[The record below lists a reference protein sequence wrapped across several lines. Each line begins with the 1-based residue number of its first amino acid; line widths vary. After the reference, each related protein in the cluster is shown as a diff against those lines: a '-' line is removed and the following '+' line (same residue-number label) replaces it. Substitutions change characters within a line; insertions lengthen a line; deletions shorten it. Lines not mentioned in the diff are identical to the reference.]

1 MNKYAN
7 IIIEATAKNLNRPFT
22 YRVPQHLKNDIDI
35 GSIVEVPFGKNNK
48 VINGYVIDFTDSIDF
63 DENKAK
69 DIIQINHT
77 VSVEAE
83 MIKLGKWME
92 KRYIT
97 SFHAAFNLMVPS
109 SQVQNKKYKNRVV
122 LLLDQDTAE
131 EELIKLADKK
141 KNNKLMALKILIE
154 LKELS
159 EESMLNKSGITKA
172 VLKTMEKQGWVKII
186 KDEIYRNPFSINNK
200 SSKKIQLNEQQNNA
214 LNKINQ
220 ASDNNENKVFL
231 LHGIT
236 GSGKTEVYMQA
247 IENQLNKNKQ
257 AIVLIPEIGLT
268 PQMVNRFTERF
279 GDIVGV
285 MNSKLSPGEKYDQ
298 WRKAKEG
305 IISIMIGPRSA
316 IFTPFSNI
324 GIIIIDEE
332 HEMTYKSEMPP
343 KFHAREVAIKRASL
357 GKYPVVLGSAT
368 PLLESYHKALDNKY
382 ELLELDSKAIE
393 NASLETVIA
402 DMREELVNGNKT
414 ILSSELNNA
423 IASALARKE
432 QIILFINRRGYAS
445 FVSCRK
451 CGYVIKCSSCD
462 ISMTYHATNKKMI
475 CHYCG
480 NSHEKPKECPNCGSI
495 HIKEVGT
502 GTQKVEQSIKKLFP
516 DARVSRMDMDT
527 TTKKN
532 DTERILLDFNN
543 KQSDILIGTQM
554 IAKGHHFENVTLVG
568 VILADTS
575 LFLEDFRACE
585 KTFQL
590 ITQVT
595 GRTGRAEKPGKA
607 IIQTYSPEHYA
618 IITAANQ
625 SYREFYDKEI
635 AYRKLMDYPPFSN
648 IGTIMISAREERD
661 LISEAYQIKDLI
673 VKLAK
678 DKEITVLGPTPAQVS
693 KVKNV
698 FRWRIIVKSKEYKP
712 LNILLYNLN
721 QNIVFDNRYNKIN
734 LQIDINPMMSY

>member
-77 VSVEAE
+77 VAVEAE

-159 EESMLNKSGITKA
+159 EESLLNKSGITKA

-200 SSKKIQLNEQQNNA
+200 SSKKIQLNEQQRNA

-721 QNIVFDNRYNKIN
+721 QSIVYDNRYNKIN